1 MCTGSDGLI
10 VTPSHYTLIDAEGAS
25 AEIEALTSEHATVK
39 LQDGQLMAVPRAAL
53 TPQPD
58 QSFRVEFSLSRFLQD
73 GVMIIPVV
81 AETLDVDKRVV
92 ERVVRVSK
100 SVQSKDVT
108 VDEDLLREDVDI
120 ERVPVNR
127 YVDVLPAV
135 REENGM
141 TIIPLVEEVLVVE
154 KRLLLREEIRVTR
167 RQLAEKFHEVY
178 TLQSEEVHVERD
190 GDINPL

>member
-1 MCTGSDGLI
+1 

-39 LQDGQLMAVPRAAL
+39 LHDGRLVAVPRAAI

-92 ERVVRVSK
+92 EHVVRVSK

-108 VDEDLLREDVDI
+108 VDEDLLREDVDV

-127 YVDVLPAV
+127 YIDVLPSV

-167 RQLAEKFHEVY
+167 RQSAEKFHEVY